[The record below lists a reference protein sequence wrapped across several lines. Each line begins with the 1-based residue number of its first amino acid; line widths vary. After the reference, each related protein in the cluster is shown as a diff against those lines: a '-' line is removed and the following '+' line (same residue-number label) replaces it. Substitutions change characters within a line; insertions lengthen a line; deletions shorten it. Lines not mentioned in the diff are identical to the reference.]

1 MGSLSRCSAVLRL
14 IIPVVISVFWGVFWP
29 VPLAAGASPEF
40 AAYREAQWQELVPES
55 WHPEK
60 LFEGI
65 NPDELTD
72 GDPRAIAAMAEVIR
86 EWQNAPVNQ
95 ELQGQRIKLPGYVAP
110 LDWEKDGEL
119 KEFLLVPY
127 FGACIHVPPPPA
139 NQIIYIKM
147 EKALTGIQSMD
158 AIWVYGTLALER
170 NDSGSMGASGYSMF
184 VDKVELY
191 AD

>member
-1 MGSLSRCSAVLRL
+1 MGSLSRYVAVLSFAGL
-14 IIPVVISVFWGVFWP
+14 AVMGVFRP
-29 VPLAAGASPEF
+29 VLLAAGERPESVV
-40 AAYREAQWQELVPES
+40 YREAQWQELVPAS

-110 LDWEKDGEL
+110 LDWERDGEL

-147 EKALTGIQSMD
+147 GKALTGIQSMD

-170 NDSGSMGASGYSMF
+170 NDSGSMGASGYSMV

-191 AD
+191 EN